1 LWNGWPAT
9 NAHESCSLL
18 LVRVRS
24 SSNKRSHIMDM
35 LGTFIGVMLILLVG
49 GLVVYKKFA

>member
-1 LWNGWPAT
+1 MRV
-9 NAHESCSLL
+9 AHTTQ
-18 LVRVRS
+18 VQGKP
-24 SSNKRSHIMDM
+24 SSNKRSYLMDM